1 MRLERL
7 EPDWLS
13 GSAAETLK
21 PTVVSSSSLQAHFK
35 AFFFSIN
42 VNVFVSRYSLP
53 LFLLMC
59 KVLTCIPLIS
69 LIFAGWQR
77 EDNIH
82 SGSLVCRSLK
92 KKLCETLENATGVL
106 FFINWL
112 FWWCHN
118 CDQCW
123 VSDLLPL
130 LSACRYCQLPQCWPP
145 FCRVFFFSFFLG
157 DQLKILQNSL

>member
-1 MRLERL
+1 MNMPLERP

-13 GSAAETLK
+13 GSAAEMLK
-21 PTVVSSSSLQAHFK
+21 PTAVHLCKLTLRV
-35 AFFFSIN
+35 FFSI
-42 VNVFVSRYSLP
+42 NVFVSRYSLP

-59 KVLTCIPLIS
+59 KVLTCNPLIN

-92 KKLCETLENATGVL
+92 KKLCETIENATGDL

-130 LSACRYCQLPQCWPP
+130 LSACRYCQLPQCLPP
-145 FCRVFFFSFFLG
+145 FCRVFFFLFFSV
-157 DQLKILQNSL
+157 IS